1 MSGKPKVI
9 DLFCGIGGFSKGF
22 EMAGFDVLFGI
33 DNWEVAINTFKNNHN
48 NTKGILVDLTEL
60 DDDFFSQYECKVD
73 VIIAGPPCQGFSMC
87 GKREVG
93 DKRNELFNEVAGF
106 SEMNVIVSFKFSLSS
121 LYFLLSNAIINL
133 VSLSNPSFPIAHQS
147 YSVNKFDTHL
157 K

>member
-1 MSGKPKVI
+1 MSDKPTVI

-33 DNWEVAINTFKNNHN
+33 DNWDVAINTFKNNHN
-48 NTKGILVDLTEL
+48 NTEGILADLTEL
-60 DDDFFSQYECKVD
+60 DDDFFSEYENKID

-93 DKRNELFNEVAGF
+93 DKRNEL
-106 SEMNVIVSFKFSLSS
+106 
-121 LYFLLSNAIINL
+121 LYYN
-133 VSLSNPSFPIAHQS
+133 
-147 YSVNKFDTHL
+147 FDTSL